1 MSENDARMAAYR
13 VVLEDLKKRKTAI
26 EAAIA
31 GITALMGESEPTLDA
46 CMPVAPSKGKEPCH
60 VESGS
65 FADLTLTEATQ
76 RYLGMVKEPQSTAE
90 IAEALERG
98 GYPTKSSNFR
108 NTVRSVLDRHAK
120 TVGEIVKVQKN
131 WGLAE
136 WSRDGSEA
144 GD

>member
-1 MSENDARMAAYR
+1 MSENDTRMDAYR
-13 VVLEDLKKRKTAI
+13 MVLEDLEKRKMEI

-31 GITALMGESEPTLDA
+31 GITSLMGESDTTSCL
-46 CMPVAPSKGKEPCH
+46 PVAPPARQEPCH

-65 FADLTLTEATQ
+65 FADLTLTEAAQ

-90 IAEALERG
+90 IAEALDRG
-98 GYPTKSSNFR
+98 GYPTKSRNFR

-120 TVGEIVKVQKN
+120 TVREIVKVQKN

-136 WSRDGSEA
+136 WYRDGGESTN
-144 GD
+144 

>member
-31 GITALMGESEPTLDA
+31 GITSLMGESEPTYRPA
-46 CMPVAPSKGKEPCH
+46 CRLPLPKAKSLVTSSLVICRSDVNRSRP
-60 VESGS
+60 
-65 FADLTLTEATQ
+65 T
-76 RYLGMVKEPQSTAE
+76 YLEMVKEPQSTAE

-98 GYPTKSSNFR
+98 GYPTKSRNFR

-136 WSRDGSEA
+136 WSRDGGEL
-144 GD
+144 

>member
-1 MSENDARMAAYR
+1 MSENDARLDAYR
-13 VVLEDLKKRKTAI
+13 MVLEDLEKRKMAI
-26 EAAIA
+26 EAAIGSIA
-31 GITALMGESEPTLDA
+31 SLMGESEPTLDA
-46 CMPVAPSKGKEPCH
+46 CMPVAPSKSKEPCH

-65 FADLTLTEATQ
+65 FADLTLTEATR

-98 GYPTKSSNFR
+98 GYPTKSRNFR
-108 NTVRSVLDRHAK
+108 NTVRSVLDRHSK

-136 WSRDGSEA
+136 WYRDGGES
-144 GD
+144 

>member
-1 MSENDARMAAYR
+1 MSENDARMDAYR
-13 VVLEDLKKRKTAI
+13 TVLKDLKRRKKVI

-31 GITALMGESEPTLDA
+31 GVTALLGESEAALQA
-46 CMPVAPSKGKEPCH
+46 CLPVSLPKTQESGD

-65 FADLTLTEATQ
+65 FADLTLTEAAQ
-76 RYLGMVKEPQSTAE
+76 RYLEMVNEPQSTAE

-98 GYPTKSSNFR
+98 GYPTESRNFR

-120 TVGEIVKVQKN
+120 TVGEIVKVHRN

-136 WSRDGSEA
+136 WSHVGGKAGS
-144 GD
+144 

>member
-1 MSENDARMAAYR
+1 MFENDARMAAYR

-98 GYPTKSSNFR
+98 GYPTKSRNFR

-136 WSRDGSEA
+136 WSRDGGES
-144 GD
+144 

>member
-1 MSENDARMAAYR
+1 MSENDARLDAYR
-13 VVLEDLKKRKTAI
+13 MVLKDLEKRKMAI

-31 GITALMGESEPTLDA
+31 GIISLMGESETTLQG

-136 WSRDGSEA
+136 WYRDGSEA

>member
-1 MSENDARMAAYR
+1 MSENDARLDAYR
-13 VVLEDLKKRKTAI
+13 MVLEDLEKRKTAI

-31 GITALMGESEPTLDA
+31 GMTSLMGESEPTLEA
-46 CMPVAPSKGKEPCH
+46 CMPAPPSTRQEPCH

-90 IAEALERG
+90 IAEALDRG
-98 GYPTKSSNFR
+98 GYPTKSRNFR

-120 TVGEIVKVQKN
+120 TVREIVKVQKN

-136 WSRDGSEA
+136 WYRDGSEA
-144 GD
+144 GG

>member
-1 MSENDARMAAYR
+1 MFEHDARMDAYR
-13 VVLEDLKKRKTAI
+13 MVLKDLEKRKMAI

-31 GITALMGESEPTLDA
+31 GITSLMGENDTTS
-46 CMPVAPSKGKEPCH
+46 CMPAPPSTGQEPCH
-60 VESGS
+60 VKSGA
-65 FADLTLTEATQ
+65 FADLTLTEAAQ
-76 RYLGMVKEPQSTAE
+76 QYLEMVKEPQSTAE

-98 GYPTKSSNFR
+98 GYPTKSRNFR

-136 WSRDGSEA
+136 WSRDGGES
-144 GD
+144 